1 MCICMRRPLSLNS
14 PFDAVRPAAATLTA
28 NKKDDD
34 ANDADADNDDDD
46 DDDNDDDD
54 GDDDNASADALKGNL
69 PASMPPK
76 KKTPA
81 ATSKTEAVDA
91 VTDALKKASVS
102 SPKAP
107 VFVPYS
113 TKVMDAYFVC
123 TFIEGGER
131 LVEVDLNL
139 AAALC
144 SKDDIKAVLS
154 NDGMSIQFQR
164 GVFSSFF
171 MTRRLRKDLAAA
183 YNPDS
188 SMVAAHR
195 NVYDNFKAAEANNTR
210 AGFTVS
216 IKSSSSQKSAQDWLS
231 RALLVMLRRP
241 LRFHSPWY

>member
-14 PFDAVRPAAATLTA
+14 PFDAVRPAAAALTT

-34 ANDADADNDDDD
+34 ANDDDDDDD
-46 DDDNDDDD
+46 DDDN
-54 GDDDNASADALKGNL
+54 ASAKL

-107 VFVPYS
+107 AFVPYS
-113 TKVMDAYFVC
+113 TKVMDAFFVC

-131 LVEVDLNL
+131 FVEVDLNL

-144 SKDDIKAVLS
+144 SKDDIKTVLS

-188 SMVAAHR
+188 SMVAAH
-195 NVYDNFKAAEANNTR
+195 
-210 AGFTVS
+210 
-216 IKSSSSQKSAQDWLS
+216 
-231 RALLVMLRRP
+231 
-241 LRFHSPWY
+241 